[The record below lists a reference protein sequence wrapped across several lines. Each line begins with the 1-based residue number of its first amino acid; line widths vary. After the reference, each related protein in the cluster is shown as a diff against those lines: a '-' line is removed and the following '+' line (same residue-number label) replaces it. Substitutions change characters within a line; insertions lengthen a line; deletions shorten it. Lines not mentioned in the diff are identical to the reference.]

1 MIGRSTSW
9 TDVDAFYLYARSNEK
24 GGPVTL
30 TDGNIFSVRP
40 GDVLQL
46 GLFDSWYQSVLI
58 AETISGPDGS
68 PIDLLINTNTTD
80 RIDYPAS
87 ALLATNLRAIRVLG
101 FN

>member
-1 MIGRSTSW
+1 M
-9 TDVDAFYLYARSNEK
+9 
-24 GGPVTL
+24 
-30 TDGNIFSVRP
+30 FSLVRP
-40 GDVLQL
+40 GDVLRWDCSTL
-46 GLFDSWYQSVLI
+46 VSSVLI